1 MLFINL
7 RDYYHQLTHFLPA
20 IVCTSLVV
28 VSKTI
33 MALNSDVQNPC
44 RCLEMDQRNVMQV
57 CKTTLKRNVISVIT
71 NLRTLLTPTLPWA
84 FAEGVVTQYLVT
96 SFSKTLY
103 LDLEKICRE
112 RIYVEQA

>member
-71 NLRTLLTPTLPWA
+71 NLRTLTPTLPWA

-103 LDLEKICRE
+103 LDLEKTCRE
-112 RIYVEQA
+112 KIYVERA

>member
-1 MLFINL
+1 MPFTNL
-7 RDYYHQLTHFLPA
+7 RDYYYQLTHFLPA

-33 MALNSDVQNPC
+33 MGLNCDVQNPC
-44 RCLEMDQRNVMQV
+44 GRLENGSEKCDASVQ
-57 CKTTLKRNVISVIT
+57 KTTLKRNVISVIT

-96 SFSKTLY
+96 SFSKNSVLRPRK
-103 LDLEKICRE
+103 DLQRKDLC
-112 RIYVEQA
+112 